1 MRGGERFLL
10 SDPHHSQMT
19 EAFFIHIYKLKRFFF
34 LFFFLFL
41 LFNMTGEKT
50 PLLTKQNDTC
60 CSEQGCCSNSGSS
73 QQDPSEPI
81 VLQKENECGLSDQ
94 PWKYKVVALLCAMF
108 LAGLA

>member
-1 MRGGERFLL
+1 
-10 SDPHHSQMT
+10 
-19 EAFFIHIYKLKRFFF
+19 
-34 LFFFLFL
+34 
-41 LFNMTGEKT
+41 MTGEKT

-108 LAGLA
+108 LAGLAWTIHIPTPTKPFSKVGSHFAAHTLGAMKSIIKKV